1 MCIRDRR
8 PSTMFA
14 NQPRRTTTSSYY
26 NAKTADVAAKPA
38 ARRFG
43 TNLSNQYSDYS
54 NALGKKEVVKKE
66 VAKPATR
73 VYNSYNA
80 PASNATAAAVK
91 PFQAATRRAVDDLT
105 RQIGSISVSAAA
117 PSNGVDSVRD
127 VADPQM
133 CTTYIQEILQCHKL
147 VEDKFQP
154 SNYIDNGKQT
164 QVSKKVR
171 CTLVDWMVEVHRK
184 FKLKQET
191 LFLAV
196 NILDR
201 FLSARGVAK
210 DKLQLVGATCIFVAS
225 KWEDMWPPLCKDLV
239 YVGSRAFTKGDI
251 VKMEMT
257 ILNSIKFDIGVPT
270 TFPFSQR
277 FCKAAAADMQMTH
290 LVSYLSEVSMHD
302 YDMLQY
308 TPSMVSAA
316 CTSLAQ
322 KMLRKGSWTST
333 LQTET
338 CYTEAALAPCVQD
351 LNQLLIALPAEVKA
365 VKTKYTSSKFS
376 SVAALRPAD
385 L

>member
-1 MCIRDRR
+1 MGTVAL
-8 PSTMFA
+8 STMFA

-26 NAKTADVAAKPA
+26 NAKPAENAAKPA

-43 TNLSNQYSDYS
+43 TNLSNQYTNYNDV
-54 NALGKKEVVKKE
+54 LGKKEVATKKPE
-66 VAKPATR
+66 PSTR
-73 VYNSYNA
+73 TYSYKA
-80 PASNATAAAVK
+80 PVASNTTAAASK
-91 PFQAATRRAVDDLT
+91 PFQAVTRRAVDDLT
-105 RQIGSISVSAAA
+105 RQIGSISVSAPKA
-117 PSNGVDSVRD
+117 NGVDSARD

-133 CTTYIQEILQCHKL
+133 CTDYIKEILECHKV
-147 VEDKFQP
+147 VETKFQP
-154 SNYIDNGKQT
+154 SQYIENGKQT

-171 CTLVDWMVEVHRK
+171 CTLVDWMLEVHRK

-270 TFPFSQR
+270 TFPFVQR
-277 FCKAAAADMQMTH
+277 FAKAAAGDMQMTH

-302 YDMLQY
+302 YDLLQY
-308 TPSMVSAA
+308 TPSMISAS
-316 CTSLAQ
+316 CTLLAQ
-322 KMLRKGSWTST
+322 KMLRKGEWGRT

-338 CYTEAALAPCVQD
+338 GFSESALTSCVLAINLMLQS
-351 LNQLLIALPAEVKA
+351 LPAEVKA

-376 SVAALRPAD
+376 NVAALRPAD